1 MTTSGYWPARFG
13 ASEPLIPC
21 APWHIVQLSASVAPR
36 PTASL
41 PLARAID
48 RSRTTSVD
56 TGGAARAAS
65 VAAAQLE
72 GAPAARQ
79 MLAQSPCALKS
90 ACADGSQRKPTSIAT
105 TVRATRTPTLVRTHG
120 LRDDIAPGSSI
131 TGSRSAR
138 SAPTL

>member
-1 MTTSGYWPARFG
+1 MTTSGYCPARLG
-13 ASEPLIPC
+13 ASEPLCPW

-41 PLARAID
+41 PLGRAIE

-56 TGGAARAAS
+56 TGWASRAAS
-65 VAAAQLE
+65 VAEPHVE

-90 ACADGSQRKPTSIAT
+90 ACADGSQRKPTPIAP

-120 LRDDIAPGSSI
+120 L
-131 TGSRSAR
+131 
-138 SAPTL
+138 